1 MSRQSLKD
9 FRNTQQIKDEQ
20 INFLLADVEK
30 NLEQYR
36 ISLEDEE
43 KQLLEAKKIIISAKK
58 SYDKTIAE
66 NKNLKTYIISL
77 KQHFERQQLKL
88 FESQKQKQTSQKY
101 KKVILEEQESE
112 IESDIAQ
119 ESEIE
124 EEIEPNRKKA
134 IKKESKNNIFD
145 YINQKNTKRHK

>member
-58 SYDKTIAE
+58 SYNKTIAE
-66 NKNLKTYIISL
+66 NKNLKAYIISL
-77 KQHFERQQLKL
+77 KEHFERQQLKF
-88 FESQKQKQTSQKY
+88 FELQKQKQTPKKY
-101 KKVILEEQESE
+101 KKVILEEQENE
-112 IESDIAQ
+112 IESDLKQ

-124 EEIEPNRKKA
+124 EEIEPNNKKKE
-134 IKKESKNNIFD
+134 IKKG
-145 YINQKNTKRHK
+145 NQKIIFLTT

>member
-9 FRNTQQIKDEQ
+9 FRNTQQIKDQQ

-36 ISLEDEE
+36 IALEEKK
-43 KQLLEAKKIIISAKK
+43 KQLLEAKKIIVSAKK

-66 NKNLKTYIISL
+66 NKNVKAYIISL
-77 KQHFERQQLKL
+77 KEHFERQQLKF
-88 FESQKQKQTSQKY
+88 FELQKQKQTPKKY
-101 KKVILEEQESE
+101 KKVILEEQENE
-112 IESDIAQ
+112 IESDLKQ

-124 EEIEPNRKKA
+124 EEIEPNKKKKE
-134 IKKESKNNIFD
+134 IKKG
-145 YINQKNTKRHK
+145 NQKIIFLTT

>member
-77 KQHFERQQLKL
+77 KEHFERQQLKL

-124 EEIEPNRKKA
+124 EEIEPNQKKA

-145 YINQKNTKRHK
+145 YINQKNTKRYK